1 MAHDDVIEL
10 LPAYALGALD
20 EDERRLVEEALASD
34 PDVRALLAEYEA
46 GAASL
51 VALAPLR
58 EAPEHLRADLQA
70 RLAARRA
77 VTPPP
82 TPLEQPRR
90 EPRWWLMAAAALA
103 VILGAGIIAVLL
115 LHEEDEPPPVT
126 PGMGNGASLYTE
138 LAEQDG
144 ALWYDVMP
152 TELDPDVSGALVV
165 SPEGDRAVI
174 RLEDLPPLSPDE
186 VFQLWLVDAD
196 GQRIDGGL
204 FRQSEDDATYIE
216 VPLAAPID
224 RYLRFGA
231 SLEPAGGSPFPDK
244 PTGPGVFSV
253 RLEEP

>member
-77 VTPPP
+77 VTPMPPP
-82 TPLEQPRR
+82 TRLEQPRR
-90 EPRWWLMAAAALA
+90 EPRWWLMAAAALV
-103 VILGAGIIAVLL
+103 VILGAGITAVLL
-115 LHEEDEPPPVT
+115 REEDEPPPVT
-126 PGMGNGASLYTE
+126 PGIGNGAALYTE
-138 LAEQDG
+138 LAAQDG

-152 TELDPDVSGALVV
+152 TELEPDISGALVV

-174 RLEDLPPLSPDE
+174 RVEELPSITPDE
-186 VFQLWLVDAD
+186 VFQLWLVDAE

-204 FRQSEDDATYIE
+204 FRQSEDEATYIE
-216 VPLAAPID
+216 VPLAAPIE
-224 RYLRFGA
+224 RYLRFVA
-231 SLEPAGGSPFPDK
+231 SPEPAGGSPFPDK
-244 PTGPGVFSV
+244 PTGPGVFSA
-253 RLEEP
+253 RPEP